1 MNSKNRK
8 KHILVPLISAILI
21 VIVGMLNID
30 FYFKSVM
37 FPFLMILISS
47 TILVKDYEGIN
58 KKAYLLIIPI
68 VLIIISNL
76 VLKVLKCNL
85 DGTNQLL
92 NIIVLPLLIST
103 YLFMLV
109 RSDFKV
115 SLENMFLVFKLF
127 PKNLFKNLKF
137 IKIDN
142 VKDLKLLD
150 DKEIIVKYYVK
161 KIHYFNECNNVCFEY
176 GEPYYIYNV
185 GYFYIGGFIEN
196 KNAEELSRINK
207 LFQDYND
214 NYDKMSFPFSDS
226 DYLNLNK

>member
-1 MNSKNRK
+1 MNFKDKNYYLIDRK
-8 KHILVPLISAILI
+8 EYEDILKNDMEDVYLYHFIYIKYLES
-21 VIVGMLNID
+21 G
-30 FYFKSVM
+30 SV
-37 FPFLMILISS
+37 
-47 TILVKDYEGIN
+47 
-58 KKAYLLIIPI
+58 
-68 VLIIISNL
+68 
-76 VLKVLKCNL
+76 
-85 DGTNQLL
+85 
-92 NIIVLPLLIST
+92 
-103 YLFMLV
+103 
-109 RSDFKV
+109 
-115 SLENMFLVFKLF
+115 
-127 PKNLFKNLKF
+127 KF

-161 KIHYFNECNNVCFEY
+161 KIHYFNECNNGCFEY

-196 KNAEELSRINK
+196 KNAEELSRTMIDIGKLANKLSRINK